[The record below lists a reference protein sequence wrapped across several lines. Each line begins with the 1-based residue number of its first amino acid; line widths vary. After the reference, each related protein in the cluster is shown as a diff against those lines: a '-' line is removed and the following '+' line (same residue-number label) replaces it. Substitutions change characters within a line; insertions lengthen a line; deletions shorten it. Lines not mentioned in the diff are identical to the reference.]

1 MFSLKDYLYVHSHTV
16 HSRESALEVN
26 EMVREY
32 NRWDIHLSHEE
43 RQQLKRFV
51 SKGKN
56 PAMIVR
62 RANVILAVD
71 LNSGKPLSCKE
82 AAERFGIADSSVC
95 SIRKAY
101 IELGIDEFL
110 HRKVRETP
118 PIEPKITGDVEA
130 RIIQIACSQPPA
142 GRTRWT
148 VRMIRE
154 KVVELEILDSISVGS
169 VQNVL
174 KKTRSDRT

>member
-1 MFSLKDYLYVHSHTV
+1 
-16 HSRESALEVN
+16 
-26 EMVREY
+26 MVREY
-32 NRWDIHLSHEE
+32 NRWDIRLSPEE

-71 LNSGKPLSCKE
+71 LNSEKPLSCKE

-118 PIEPKITGDVEA
+118 PVEPKITGDVEA

-148 VRMIRE
+148 VRLIQE
-154 KVVELEILDSISVGS
+154 KVVELQILDSISVGS